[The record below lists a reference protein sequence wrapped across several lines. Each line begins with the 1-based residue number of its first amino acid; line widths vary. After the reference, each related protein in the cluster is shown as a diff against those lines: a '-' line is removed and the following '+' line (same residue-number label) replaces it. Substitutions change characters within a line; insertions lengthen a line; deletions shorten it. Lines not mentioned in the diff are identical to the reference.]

1 MQTVKEPER
10 ILPVSYETDVLVA
23 GGGIAGIAAA
33 LAAARCGAK
42 VTLIEREYA
51 LGGMATLGLVTIFLP
66 LDDGEGRQVI
76 FGLGEEMLKRSIK
89 HCCEGTYPTAWI
101 DGGTQEERIK
111 SRYVA
116 QFNPHLFALEM
127 EDTLKKLGVNILY
140 GTLAASVV
148 KEGDRITSVIIEN
161 KSGRSAI
168 TCRTVV
174 DCTGDADIAYLAY
187 AETEQ
192 YKKGNGLASWYY
204 YFTEGKVK
212 LKMFG
217 LADVPAKS
225 TKEVTEKGDNP
236 YGNVVVKSLTATRFS
251 GTDGFELSKAVLE
264 AHKKMYEDILN
275 KRHDALDFV
284 PVTMSTIPLVRMS
297 RRIVGEY
304 ALDESENRKYFEDS
318 IGLTGDWRKR
328 GPCFEIPFRTLYSGK
343 IRNLLCAGRNIS
355 VTDPMWDITRVI
367 PPCAVTGQAAGIA
380 AAMTDDVTT
389 ISITEL
395 QAKLR
400 QQNVKIHI

>member
-10 ILPVSYETDVLVA
+10 ILNVAEETDVLVA
-23 GGGIAGIAAA
+23 GAGIAGIAAA
-33 LAAARCGAK
+33 IAAARNGAK
-42 VTLIEREYA
+42 VTLLEREYA

-66 LDDGEGRQVI
+66 LDDGIGNQVI
-76 FGLGEEMLKRSIK
+76 FGLGEEMLKKSIM
-89 HCCEGTYPTAWI
+89 HCCEGTYPKAWI
-101 DGGTQEERIK
+101 EGGTEEERK
-111 SRYVA
+111 NARYVA

-140 GTLAASVV
+140 GTLAAGVV
-148 KEGDRITSVIIEN
+148 KTGDRITSVIIEN

-168 TCRTVV
+168 NCRAVV
-174 DCTGDADIAYLAY
+174 DCTGDADIAYLAG

-225 TKEVTEKGDNP
+225 EKEIPKENP
-236 YGNVVVKSLTATRFS
+236 YGNVVVKALTNTRFS
-251 GTDGFELSKAVLE
+251 GTDGFELSRAVIE
-264 AHKKMYEDILN
+264 AHGKMYEDILN
-275 KRHDALDFV
+275 KRTEAPDFV

-304 ALDESENRKYFEDS
+304 ALDESENRQYFEDS

-328 GPCFEIPFRTLYSGK
+328 GPCFEIPFRTLYSSK
-343 IRNLLCAGRNIS
+343 IKNLLCAGRNIS

-367 PPCAVTGQAAGIA
+367 PPCAVTGQAAGLA
-380 AAMTDDVTT
+380 ASMSDDVTK
-389 ISITEL
+389 IVVSQL
-395 QAKLR
+395 QNKLEE
-400 QQNVKIHI
+400 QNVKIHI